1 MKKDNP
7 LTDILLVFFVT
18 TACITILE
26 GTLGSILYPAER
38 FGCTAFLS
46 PPLFALLTTSSGLV
60 MLSRKEL
67 SVKQVIVRR
76 ILQLIWIEAIV
87 FGLNLVAGFRYDLV
101 AIISLAL
108 GVAAVFVT
116 VNLMMWLNDRRIASN
131 FNKKLRSMQD
141 EYQQEAAVDKERSP
155 ER

>member
-7 LTDILLVFFVT
+7 LTDILLAFFIT

-26 GTLGSILYPAER
+26 GTLGTLLFPSQQ
-38 FGCTAFLS
+38 FGYIAFLS
-46 PPLFALLTTSSGLV
+46 PPLFALLTASSGLV

-67 SVKQVIVRR
+67 SIRQVIVRR

-87 FGLNLVAGFRYDLV
+87 FGLNLIVGIRFEPLV
-101 AIISLAL
+101 IVTLSL

-131 FNKKLRSMQD
+131 FNKKLRSMQ
-141 EYQQEAAVDKERSP
+141 EEAIRDADKTSFES
-155 ER
+155 

>member
-7 LTDILLVFFVT
+7 LTDILLAFFIT

-26 GTLGSILYPAER
+26 GTLGVLLFPDLR
-38 FGCTAFLS
+38 FGYTAFFS
-46 PPLFALLTTSSGLV
+46 PPLFALLTSSSGLV

-67 SVKQVIVRR
+67 SVRQVIVRR
-76 ILQLIWIEAIV
+76 ILQLIWIEVIV
-87 FGLNLVAGFRYDLV
+87 FGLNLIAGITFEPF
-101 AIISLAL
+101 IIAVLSL

-131 FNKKLRSMQD
+131 FNRKLRSMQD
-141 EYQQEAAVDKERSP
+141 EAQSQQSFPPSES
-155 ER
+155 

>member
-7 LTDILLVFFVT
+7 LTDILLVFFIT

-26 GTLGSILYPAER
+26 GTLGSLLYPTQR

-46 PPLFALLTTSSGLV
+46 PPLFALLTSSSSLV

-67 SVKQVIVRR
+67 SIRQVIVRR

-87 FGLNLVAGFRYDLV
+87 FGLNLIAGTHFGPA
-101 AIISLAL
+101 AIVSLSL

-131 FNKKLRSMQD
+131 FNKKLQSMQD
-141 EYQQEAAVDKERSP
+141 EAIHDTDKAPFEL
-155 ER
+155 